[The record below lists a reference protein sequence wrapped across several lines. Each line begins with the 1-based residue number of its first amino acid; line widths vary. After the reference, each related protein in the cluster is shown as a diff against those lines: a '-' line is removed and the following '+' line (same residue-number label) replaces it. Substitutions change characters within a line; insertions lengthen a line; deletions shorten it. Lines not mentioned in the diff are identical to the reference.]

1 MAEHSRSSRLTNRQ
15 ASIIRILLQAGAQPV
30 TIKEVA
36 GQLEI
41 SSRTV
46 LRELPDIERWFQE
59 NDICFIRKPSV
70 GLSIQE
76 SEDTLRQ
83 LQSLLDGES
92 VLHNQSRQ
100 ERRRQLLGELLLAKE
115 PVKSYVFLSRFQI
128 SEGTLSA
135 DLDALGQWLSTYHI
149 QIVRRPGVGILL
161 EGSEDAYRRAIAG
174 AAFEF
179 LDEGE
184 VLYLLRSAKADSH
197 SLMPS
202 VKDDRL
208 FYFMEPQTVTFLEQI
223 LRDIEQQLG
232 VQYTDSGYMA
242 LIVHLSLAIHRLQT
256 GEQIEMDVAEQEQL
270 KAMPEYDIAKQITE
284 KINNQFQ
291 LSLPDAETGFITM
304 HLHSARIWK
313 RNETN
318 YPELPSMNTR
328 QIVAALVQSV
338 ERQVGL
344 PFHTCTRLIEDL
356 TSHIDAVISRL
367 SVNEKLDTIQ
377 NASQIE
383 MIRQN
388 YPAIYRAVE
397 QAKNL
402 FKSQLMTSS
411 FPPSEITF
419 ITMHFAAAAELLQAI
434 QRRVTV
440 AVVCP
445 SGMGASRMLAAN
457 LTRSCSELEV
467 RQVASA
473 LRITAEQ
480 LQSDGIDLVISTVPV
495 KIDFPVVCVRPIP
508 QAQDMLKIMQE
519 VEKINAR
526 RQETISLRVAA
537 PSQKQLNRAQL
548 DSITHLGIEICEL
561 LDNFTICKLSGVSH
575 TEDLIG
581 HAASLFANNISNR
594 RCISSDLAKREV
606 YQSTFLPDLRI
617 YLLHCCTKAITHC
630 RFGYL
635 QLQQPIIR
643 PDGMVD
649 GAILMLAPESDRG
662 EYVAVISHISMLLAE
677 DKRFLE
683 ALKRGDEKEGGRLAE
698 RALLKYYES
707 EIQKKIG
714 VGNL

>member
-1 MAEHSRSSRLTNRQ
+1 MADNSRSSRLTNRQ
-15 ASIIRILLQAGAQPV
+15 AAIIRILLQAGSQPV
-30 TIKEVA
+30 TIKEIA

-59 NDICFIRKPSV
+59 NDICFVRKPSV

-76 SEDTLRQ
+76 SEETLRQ
-83 LQSLLDGES
+83 LQYLLDGET

-115 PVKSYVFLSRFQI
+115 PVKSYVFLNRFQI

-135 DLDALGQWLSTYHI
+135 DLDALGQWLFTYHI
-149 QIVRRPGVGILL
+149 RIVRKPGVGILL
-161 EGSEDAYRRAIAG
+161 EGNEDAYRRAIAG

-184 VLYLLRSAKADSH
+184 VLHLLRSAKADTPSQ
-197 SLMPS
+197 MPS

-223 LRDIEQQLG
+223 LRDIEQQQG
-232 VQYTDSGYMA
+232 IQYTDSGYMA

-256 GEQIEMDVAEQEQL
+256 GEQIEIDIEEQEQL
-270 KAMPEYDIAKQITE
+270 EAMPEYDVAKQITE
-284 KINNQFQ
+284 KINHQFR
-291 LSLPDAETGFITM
+291 LSLPDAEIGFITM

-313 RNETN
+313 RSDNN

-367 SVNEKLDTIQ
+367 AVNEKLDTIQ
-377 NASQIE
+377 NATQTE
-383 MIRQN
+383 MIRQT

-397 QAKNL
+397 KAKNL
-402 FKSQLMTSS
+402 FKSQLMISS

-419 ITMHFAAAAELLQAI
+419 ITMHFAAASEALQAV

-480 LQSDGIDLVISTVPV
+480 LQHDGIDLVISTVPV
-495 KIDFPVVCVRPIP
+495 KIDFPVICVRPIP
-508 QAQDMLKIMQE
+508 QAQDMLKIMQA
-519 VEKINAR
+519 VEQINAR
-526 RQETISLRVAA
+526 RKQDSQHAAA
-537 PSQKQLNRAQL
+537 PSLKRFNRSQL
-548 DSITHLGIEICEL
+548 DSITHLGIEIGEL
-561 LDNFTICKLSGVSH
+561 LDNFTICKLSGLSH

-581 HAASLFANNISNR
+581 HAADLFADNMSNR
-594 RCISSDLAKREV
+594 RRISSDLAQREA

-617 YLLHCCTKAITHC
+617 YLLHCCTQAIAHC

-635 QLQQPIIR
+635 RLQEPIIR

-649 GAILMLAPESDRG
+649 GAVLMLAPESEHS
-662 EYVAVISHISMLLAE
+662 EYIDVISHMSMLLAE

-683 ALKRGDEKEGGRLAE
+683 ALKRADEKEGRRLAE
-698 RALLKYYES
+698 RALLKYYKS

>member
-1 MAEHSRSSRLTNRQ
+1 MADHSRFSRLTNRQ
-15 ASIIRILLQAGAQPV
+15 AAIIRILLQAGAQPI

-36 GQLEI
+36 SQLEI

-46 LRELPDIERWFQE
+46 LRELPEIERWFQE
-59 NDICFIRKPSV
+59 NDIRFVRKPSV

-76 SEDTLRQ
+76 SEETLRQ
-83 LQSLLDGES
+83 LQYLLDGES

-135 DLDALGQWLSTYHI
+135 DLDALGEWLSTYHI
-149 QIVRRPGVGILL
+149 RIVRRPGVGILL

-184 VLYLLRSAKADSH
+184 VLHLLRSAKADAS

-208 FYFMEPQTVTFLEQI
+208 FYFMEPETVTFLEQI
-223 LRDIEQQLG
+223 LRDIEQRLG
-232 VQYTDSGYMA
+232 IQYTDSGYMA

-256 GEQIEMDVAEQEQL
+256 GEQIEMDIAEQEQL
-270 KAMPEYDIAKQITE
+270 KAMPEYDIAKQIAE
-284 KINNQFQ
+284 KINRQFQ
-291 LSLPDAETGFITM
+291 LSLPDAEIGFITI

-313 RNETN
+313 RRETD

-367 SVNEKLDTIQ
+367 AVNAKLDTIQ
-377 NASQIE
+377 NATQTE

-402 FKSQLMTSS
+402 FKSQLMISS

-419 ITMHFAAAAELLQAI
+419 ITMHFAAAAELLQAV

-440 AVVCP
+440 AVACP

-457 LTRSCSELEV
+457 LTRSCPELEV

-480 LQSDGIDLVISTVPV
+480 LQRDGIDLVISTIPV

-508 QAQDMLKIMQE
+508 QAQDMLKIMQA

-526 RQETISLRVAA
+526 RQQTNSRATA
-537 PSQKQLNRAQL
+537 PSPKRLNRSKL
-548 DSITHLGIEICEL
+548 DSITRLGIEIGEL
-561 LDNFTICKLSGVSH
+561 LDNFTICKLSGLPH

-581 HAASLFANNISNR
+581 HAANLFANNMNNR
-594 RCISSDLAKREV
+594 RRISSDLAKRES
-606 YQSTFLPDLRI
+606 YQSTFIADLRI
-617 YLLHCCTKAITHC
+617 YLLHCCTQAITHC

-649 GAILMLAPESDRG
+649 GAMLMLAPESERG
-662 EYVAVISHISMLLAE
+662 EYVAVISHMSMLLAE

-683 ALKRGDEKEGGRLAE
+683 ALKRGDEKEGRRLAE
-698 RALLKYYES
+698 QALLKYYES